1 MKARP
6 AAPSGSQKCKLKPDS
21 PDHHATETHN
31 AQCAMYNQV
40 GAQELT
46 ETRLYATE
54 ELIRVLPGGSACFLG
69 LPLFCLLMLPKFLGL
84 RC

>member
-1 MKARP
+1 MDARP

-54 ELIRVLPGGSACFLG
+54 ERIQVLLGGSAC
-69 LPLFCLLMLPKFLGL
+69 
-84 RC
+84 